1 MTNDDERG
9 RSLHIDRRTALRTL
23 GTAGVVATGAGLG
36 SYMLSGRGAALNVAI
51 SATNPSSVANDRGDL
66 SKVTI
71 DPTFRVEWENFDTA
85 IGKVF
90 YVMEAR
96 VGSQTDWSPVFRS
109 TPWLTPGALPGV
121 TRTKP
126 GTTGHFEYTDKISD
140 IMLQSSQDRSAVGED
155 PRSLP
160 RSIQIANELGR
171 PDYSSA
177 SGYPSGVDSDSY
189 LGGGSVGSADDA
201 YTELDNG
208 RIAKPEG
215 EPAETG
221 SSTLT
226 NNGGS
231 LPLVNN
237 FPGAASGYYGA
248 ASGTDQFDTGQDDSS
263 TTTSVELRYTFA
275 LQTINE
281 SAVQYFVSG
290 DLSNDYNGDVP
301 TAAREDPHLENV
313 RPSDIK
319 SDNGGNSVLVM
330 DGNDGYPSIEDNGA
344 GSPAENNYDALQAV
358 ADSHPAVISTTAAFD
373 VTVENQKAGSGVTGD
388 SNTGASGGGQ

>member
-1 MTNDDERG
+1 MTDEDAGVRN
-9 RSLHIDRRTALRTL
+9 LHIDRRTALRTL

-36 SYMLSGRGAALNVAI
+36 SYVLSERGAALTVDI

-90 YVMEAR
+90 YVIEAR

-109 TPWLTPGALPGV
+109 TPWLTPGALSGV
-121 TRTKP
+121 DRAKP
-126 GTTGHFEYTDKISD
+126 GTTGHLEFTDPIGN
-140 IMLQSSQDRSAVGED
+140 IMSQSSQDRNSVGED
-155 PRSLP
+155 PRALP
-160 RSIQIANELGR
+160 RPIQIANELGR

-177 SGYPSGVDSDSY
+177 SGYPSGVDSY
-189 LGGGSVGSADDA
+189 LGGESVGSADAA
-201 YTELDNG
+201 YETLDNG

-221 SSTLT
+221 SSSLT
-226 NNGGS
+226 DSGGS

-237 FPGAASGYYGA
+237 YPGAESGYYGA
-248 ASGTDQFDTGQDDSS
+248 ASGTDQFDTDQDDSS
-263 TTTSVELRYTFA
+263 TTTTVELRYTFA

-281 SAVQYFVSG
+281 KAVKNYESFIQNSYSSYSSV
-290 DLSNDYNGDVP
+290 DE
-301 TAAREDPHLENV
+301 AARADPHLENV

-319 SDNGGNSVLVM
+319 SDSNGNSILVM
-330 DGNDGYPSIEDNGA
+330 DGNDGYPSITDNGA
-344 GSPAENNYDALQAV
+344 GSPAANNYDALQAV
-358 ADSHPAVISTTAAFD
+358 ADQHPAVISTTAAFD
-373 VTVENQKAGSGVTGD
+373 VTVENEKAESGATGN
-388 SNTGASGGGQ
+388 SNPGASGGGQ